1 MKANANKTPASLTL
15 TTSIPRPADDV
26 YDFIR
31 DPSNLPKWATSFCQ
45 SIKNV
50 GGKWIMET
58 PIGPHEIDMVK
69 GNAYRVADHYVKP
82 VDADTETYVPMRVI
96 PNGEEASEVT
106 FTLNQTPDMSDARFA
121 DDSEMVRR
129 DLATL
134 KKVLEG

>member
-1 MKANANKTPASLTL
+1 MAKANKIPASLTL

-26 YDFIR
+26 YEFIR
-31 DPSNLPKWATSFCQ
+31 DPSNLPRWATAFCQ

-58 PIGPHEIDMVK
+58 PLGPHEVDFVML
-69 GNAYRVADHYVKP
+69 NPYRVADHYVKA
-82 VDADTETYVPMRVI
+82 VDGDTEVHVPMRVI
-96 PNGEEASEVT
+96 ANGENASEVT
-106 FTLNQTPDMSDARFA
+106 FTLNQTAGTSEGRFA
-121 DDSEMVRR
+121 DDADMVRR

>member
-1 MKANANKTPASLTL
+1 MKRNANKTPNSLTL

-31 DPSNLPKWATSFCQ
+31 DPYNMPKWATAFCQ

-58 PIGPHEIDMVK
+58 PLGPHEIEIVK
-69 GNAYRVADHYVKP
+69 MNAYRVVDHYVRP
-82 VDADTETYVPMRVI
+82 VDGDTETYVPMRVI
-96 PNGEEASEVT
+96 ANGEDACEVV
-106 FTLNQTPDMSDARFA
+106 FTLNQTPGMSEARFT
-121 DDSEMVRR
+121 DDAEMVRR

>member
-1 MKANANKTPASLTL
+1 MKKLPASLTL

-26 YDFIR
+26 YDFVR
-31 DPSNLPKWATSFCQ
+31 DPENLPRWATTFCQ

-58 PIGPHEIDMVK
+58 PLGPHEVDIVK
-69 GNAYRVADHYVKP
+69 MNAYRVADHYVRP
-82 VDADTETYVPMRVI
+82 VDATTETYVPMRVV
-96 PNGEEASEVT
+96 PNGEDACEVI
-106 FTLNQTPDMSDARFA
+106 FTLNQTADMSDARFA
-121 DDSEMVRR
+121 DDADMVRR